1 MLWMITFFVVVT
13 ILWTLYKQVRGKMVV
28 GKKISVRPIRK
39 NSKLENFIKSEM
51 KIEDSKIKRE
61 NSIWLT
67 VSLNPPVKFNDMEF
81 DYLAIQPK
89 KVDDNINSKKGVV
102 CTIRTYSIL
111 DPKSE
116 YFVDYGVVQT
126 IK

>member
-1 MLWMITFFVVVT
+1 MITFFVVVT

-89 KVDDNINSKKGVV
+89 KVDDNLNSKKCVV